1 MSSHDQYEFLYPPIG
16 DDARAELTAMYER
29 ADAARGEERRRL
41 VHELWERLET
51 VHGVSAFETTTGLRV
66 KFDQSV
72 SIHANADPA
81 RLVEYLDANGGRAA
95 RLSNSTAALEEWA
108 RRRARDPLG
117 APPADLFRIVP
128 VMEARPIKRRVS

>member
-1 MSSHDQYEFLYPPIG
+1 VNSHDQYEYLYPPIG

-29 ADAARGEERRRL
+29 AEAARGMDRRRL
-41 VHELWERLET
+41 EHELWTRLET
-51 VHGVSAFETTTGLRV
+51 VHGVSEFETTTGLRV
-66 KFDQSV
+66 KFDHRVSV
-72 SIHANADPA
+72 HANADPA
-81 RLVEYLDANGGRAA
+81 RLVAYLDANGGKAA

-117 APPADLFRIVP
+117 TPPADLFRVVP